1 MTSLGSSVR
10 QHHNIIGCT
19 DLASNEVD
27 NNVKNSLYDIE
38 LHFDFWKTKY
48 IVLIKN
54 KCTDIRPTCMHCA
67 HSLNRT
73 VHVMYE

>member
-1 MTSLGSSVR
+1 MTSPGSSAR
-10 QHHNIIGCT
+10 QHHNIIGC
-19 DLASNEVD
+19 NEVD

-38 LHFDFWKTKY
+38 LHFDFWKIKY

-54 KCTDIRPTCMHCA
+54 KCTDIRPTYMYMYCA